1 MPTGAPFSVA
11 PPPRPG
17 YIDNSSINRHLAAVF
32 LADTATGI
40 DYMLGKKDNGAVAG
54 GQTLNTIIGRGTI
67 FEGVMKVD
75 NSVRIDGIFK
85 GELSCSGALT
95 ISQSGEAYAHL
106 EGRDIYINGIVRG
119 TVRAEKVRLDSQARF
134 IGDVYTGA
142 LSVSEGA
149 VFHGSCSMESAAAE
163 VKESKKRDANVLTMD
178 GKRDETTQSLEVTDE
193 ARAAQT

>member
-1 MPTGAPFSVA
+1 
-11 PPPRPG
+11 
-17 YIDNSSINRHLAAVF
+17 
-32 LADTATGI
+32 
-40 DYMLGKKDNGAVAG
+40 MLGKKDNGTVAG
-54 GQTLNTIIGRGTI
+54 GKTLNTIIGRGTI
-67 FEGVMKVD
+67 FDGVMKVD
-75 NSVRIDGIFK
+75 NSVRIDGVFK

-163 VKESKKRDANVLTMD
+163 VKESKKREANVLVMD
-178 GKRDETTQSLEVTDE
+178 SNREDSTQALEVTDE
-193 ARAAQT
+193 ARVAQS

>member
-1 MPTGAPFSVA
+1 
-11 PPPRPG
+11 
-17 YIDNSSINRHLAAVF
+17 
-32 LADTATGI
+32 
-40 DYMLGKKDNGAVAG
+40 MLGKKDNGAVAG
-54 GQTLNTIIGRGTI
+54 GSQTLNTIIGRGTV

-85 GELSCSGALT
+85 GELSCSGTLT

-134 IGDVYTGA
+134 IGDVYASA

-149 VFHGSCSMESAAAE
+149 VFHGSCSMESAAEE
-163 VKESKKRDANVLTMD
+163 VEQSVGKRDGGSVIPMD
-178 GKRDETTQSLEVTDE
+178 GKRKESVATTAALDTAGDE
-193 ARAAQT
+193 ALVAGS

>member
-1 MPTGAPFSVA
+1 
-11 PPPRPG
+11 
-17 YIDNSSINRHLAAVF
+17 
-32 LADTATGI
+32 
-40 DYMLGKKDNGAVAG
+40 MLGKKDNGSVAG

-67 FEGVMKVD
+67 FDGVMKVD
-75 NSVRIDGIFK
+75 NSVRIDGVFK

-95 ISQSGEAYAHL
+95 ISQSGEAYADL

-163 VKESKKRDANVLTMD
+163 VKESKKREANVLVMD
-178 GKRDETTQSLEVTDE
+178 SNREDSAQALEVTDE
-193 ARAAQT
+193 ARVAQI